1 MLLPVDRKGHA
12 GVAFLLHGG
21 GKLLQFPPVKQ
32 QLARAQWVGD
42 HVGASGGQR
51 CDMATYKPGL
61 VVLQQNIAVDQLG
74 FAGAQTFNFPASQNQ
89 TCFEFMF
96 DEVVVTGFL
105 VLGNGALR
113 VFLLLGHRGAIIGSR
128 GPRGYGKG
136 LSLRGAEETRTIG
149 AVIGCGWAVDPLRH
163 CSSEICMTTRIL
175 RSALLPYPA
184 AVLYGL
190 VNDVARYPEF
200 LPWCSATEVLEVSD
214 VQMLAR
220 LVIAK
225 GGLSQRFVTRNQLQ
239 PGQRIEMN
247 LEEGP
252 FSQLNGV
259 WEFKALGEQACK
271 ISLDLSFDYAGPL
284 VKATL
289 GPLFNQA
296 ANTLVDAFCQR
307 VKQLHG

>member
-1 MLLPVDRKGHA
+1 LWLKLSVGYV
-12 GVAFLLHGG
+12 GVA
-21 GKLLQFPPVKQ
+21 
-32 QLARAQWVGD
+32 LA
-42 HVGASGGQR
+42 S
-51 CDMATYKPGL
+51 
-61 VVLQQNIAVDQLG
+61 VL
-74 FAGAQTFNFPASQNQ
+74 
-89 TCFEFMF
+89 
-96 DEVVVTGFL
+96 
-105 VLGNGALR
+105 
-113 VFLLLGHRGAIIGSR
+113 
-128 GPRGYGKG
+128 
-136 LSLRGAEETRTIG
+136 LRGVSAAPLP
-149 AVIGCGWAVDPLRH
+149 AVLAPARSLRH

-200 LPWCSATEVLEVSD
+200 LPWCSATEVLEVSE

-252 FSQLNGV
+252 FTQLNGV